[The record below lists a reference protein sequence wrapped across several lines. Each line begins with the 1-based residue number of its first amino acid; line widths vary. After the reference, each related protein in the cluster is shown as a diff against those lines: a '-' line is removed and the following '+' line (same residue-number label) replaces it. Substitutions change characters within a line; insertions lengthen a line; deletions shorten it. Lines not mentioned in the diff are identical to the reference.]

1 MKFKRQLKI
10 EHGLKSMDIAPLID
24 MILLLLIF
32 FMLTSTFVNRTGM
45 RMNLPGSVTSEIIRN
60 DNVDIV
66 LNSKNEFFVNA
77 KQLTFEEL
85 KNFIKQLSGK
95 DVSVLIKADRQA
107 RLSSAILIW
116 DLCRQSGLSRIN
128 IATDQE

>member
-32 FMLTSTFVNRTGM
+32 FMLTSTFVNWTGL
-45 RMNLPGSVTSEIIRN
+45 RVNLPGSLTSEIIRD

-66 LNSKNEFFVNA
+66 LNAKNEFFVNS
-77 KQLTFEEL
+77 KQLTSEEL
-85 KNFIKQLSGK
+85 ENFIKQLSGR
-95 DVSVLIKADRQA
+95 DVSVLIKADSRA
-107 RLSSAILIW
+107 RLSSAVLIW
-116 DLCRQSGLSRIN
+116 DLCRRSGLARIN
-128 IATDQE
+128 IATDQK